1 MYLSPIVGFAARHA
15 FLRLAA
21 GLLALLAMAAIAQDA
36 PYGRVRVTS
45 DGIGKTYHGREIAQV
60 MGWQG
65 AAWLERDSRDRDER
79 SDRLLRAL
87 RLEPGMDVADI
98 GAGTGFYA
106 RRIARRVMPDGKVH
120 AVDVQ
125 PQMVAMLRKSAQQEG
140 LDNLLPVQGT
150 AIDPGL
156 EPASIDLAL
165 MVDVYHELEFPHEM
179 LQATIHALRPGG
191 RLVLVEYRAEDR
203 GLDIK
208 PLHKMSEKQI
218 RREVESAAL
227 RWERTASSL
236 PLQHLVVF
244 RKAGVG
250 PVDSTARGDHDG
262 VD

>member
-1 MYLSPIVGFAARHA
+1 MRKVRFHARTAVAGLRWSAAI
-15 FLRLAA
+15 LLAA
-21 GLLALLAMAAIAQDA
+21 LTVTAVAQDA
-36 PYGRVRVTS
+36 PYGRTRPTS

-65 AAWLERDSRDRDER
+65 AAWLERDAREREER

-87 RLEPGMDVADI
+87 ELEPGMVVADI

-106 RRIARRVMPDGKVH
+106 RRIAKRVLPGGTVH
-120 AVDVQ
+120 AVEVQ
-125 PQMVAMLRKSAQQEG
+125 PQLLAMLRKSAREEG

-150 AIDPGL
+150 ATDPRLAPG
-156 EPASIDLAL
+156 SVDLAL

-179 LQATIHALRPGG
+179 LQAIARALRPGG

-218 RREVESAAL
+218 RREVESPKLA
-227 RWERTASSL
+227 WERTADSL

-244 RKAGVG
+244 RKAGRRD
-250 PVDSTARGDHDG
+250 PD
-262 VD
+262 

>member
-1 MYLSPIVGFAARHA
+1 MYVPPIDGFAARHA

-21 GLLALLAMAAIAQDA
+21 GWLALLAMAAFAQDA
-36 PYGRVRVTS
+36 PYGRVRATS
-45 DGIGKTYHGREIAQV
+45 DGIGKT
-60 MGWQG
+60 W
-65 AAWLERDSRDRDER
+65 
-79 SDRLLRAL
+79 
-87 RLEPGMDVADI
+87 
-98 GAGTGFYA
+98 
-106 RRIARRVMPDGKVH
+106 
-120 AVDVQ
+120 
-125 PQMVAMLRKSAQQEG
+125 
-140 LDNLLPVQGT
+140 
-150 AIDPGL
+150 
-156 EPASIDLAL
+156 PASIDLAL

-203 GLDIK
+203 GLDLK